1 MTAHPESDPVATD
14 VAELR
19 RCCDVRTARVDGQL
33 ALLAQRSEQYEREA
47 DELHSRLTRIEHGRW
62 PLPSIVALTGI
73 AALAVAVWQVLTN

>member
-1 MTAHPESDPVATD
+1 MTAHPETELVATD

-33 ALLAQRSEQYEREA
+33 ALLAQRTESYERDAE
-47 DELHSRLTRIEHGRW
+47 ELASRLTQIEHGRW
-62 PLPSIVALTGI
+62 PLPSVAALTGI

>member
-1 MTAHPESDPVATD
+1 MTAHPDTDPVTSD

-33 ALLAQRSEQYEREA
+33 ALLAQRTEQYEREA

-62 PLPSIVALTGI
+62 PLPSVAALTGI
-73 AALAVAVWQVLTN
+73 AALAVAVWQVLAP